1 MAEKTIQYE
10 EVLNVRISEPE
21 KALEDFQHWTQ
32 NTEEGYLELRNQ
44 FEIVWNKSKEM
55 DLALD
60 GDSKHQ
66 QQDETAKLR
75 DLGKRILHTG
85 IGIWKTNPSQ
95 FSNWRLN

>member
-10 EVLNVRISEPE
+10 EVLNVRTSEPE

-60 GDSKHQ
+60 GGDSK
-66 QQDETAKLR
+66 QDETAKLR
-75 DLGKRILHTG
+75 NLGNCSLQIAVTSGKLIHCSAPTG
-85 IGIWKTNPSQ
+85 D
-95 FSNWRLN
+95 